1 MHADD
6 ATHHEDT
13 QHLRVVRHVPDLKLS
28 EQQLSKR
35 LRIVDE
41 LHRGKPGIDRF
52 VRVAFFTLHS
62 LNRSLQLLLLL
73 LFRRGDALRG

>member
-6 ATHHEDT
+6 ATHHEDA

-41 LHRGKPGIDRF
+41 LHRGEPRINRY
-52 VRVAFFTLHS
+52 VRVAFFALHS
-62 LNRSLQLLLLL
+62 LNRPL
-73 LFRRGDALRG
+73 

>member
-6 ATHHEDT
+6 ATHHEDA

-41 LHRGKPGIDRF
+41 LHRGEPRINVF
-52 VRVAFFTLHS
+52 VRVAFFALHS
-62 LNRSLQLLLLL
+62 LNRPL
-73 LFRRGDALRG
+73 